1 MIRDLLV
8 KIHVPPHIVYIHL
21 LINLTL
27 LVGVPVQGVRAHPL
41 PSSLTSFNNGTSSE
55 GGGGGEG
62 GGIGSEGKGFTHERL
77 KKQKSITVNMNACTQ
92 MLDKYTL
99 IAIIMQ

>member
-1 MIRDLLV
+1 M
-8 KIHVPPHIVYIHL
+8 
-21 LINLTL
+21 
-27 LVGVPVQGVRAHPL
+27 QGVRAHPL

-62 GGIGSEGKGFTHERL
+62 GAIGSECKGFTHERL
-77 KKQKSITVNMNACTQ
+77 KKQKSITLNMNACTQ

-99 IAIIMQ
+99 IAIICSN